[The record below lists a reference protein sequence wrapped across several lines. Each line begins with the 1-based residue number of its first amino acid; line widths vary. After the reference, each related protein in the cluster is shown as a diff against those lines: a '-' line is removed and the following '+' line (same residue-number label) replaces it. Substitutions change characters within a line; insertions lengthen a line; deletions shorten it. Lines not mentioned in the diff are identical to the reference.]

1 MQEESECAGSGFV
14 IAGRRILTNAHCVV
28 NKASV
33 VRVKN
38 RKSERKYIAKILEI
52 GHECDLALLAVEDD
66 DFWHDLPA
74 LNFGRL
80 PKLQEKVFVVGYPT
94 GGENICISAGVV
106 SRIQMQAYEQAK
118 GLGYLLSVQV
128 DAAINSGNS
137 GGPALNSHNEVVGI
151 AFESGAGSS
160 SVENVGYLIP
170 ESVITH
176 FLRDYDDTGRF
187 RGFCD
192 YGFMW
197 QSMESPSLR
206 RYFGMNDPDSGILVC
221 NVKKTAPAADIMK
234 KDDIVTHI
242 NGVPISNAGTVP
254 VEFGEPIPFHY
265 IVSKKHPGELAS
277 FRVLRDGDVLQ
288 VEYEIRESSEHILVP
303 VRERR
308 AQPEYFILAG
318 IVFVVLTVPYLESNF
333 GSDWGS
339 RAPSR
344 LREKVHHNLKK
355 DKDQQIVVI
364 AQVLSSEITLADGSF
379 HDSIVTKVN
388 GTVPRNLAH
397 LVQLVDNC
405 DGDFVRFE
413 LDDDFVVVVD
423 LNEARKTAGDI
434 LQRHAIPSERSLGDI
449 PLRSNKKN
457 K

>member
-1 MQEESECAGSGFV
+1 M
-14 IAGRRILTNAHCVV
+14 
-28 NKASV
+28 
-33 VRVKN
+33 
-38 RKSERKYIAKILEI
+38 
-52 GHECDLALLAVEDD
+52 ALLAVEDD
-66 DFWHDLPA
+66 DFWQGLTP
-74 LNFGRL
+74 LNFGQL

-137 GGPALNSHNEVVGI
+137 GGPALNSQNQVVGI
-151 AFESGAGSS
+151 AFESAAGSS
-160 SVENVGYLIP
+160 AVENVGYLIP
-170 ESVITH
+170 ETVITH
-176 FLRDYDDTGRF
+176 FLNDYDQTGHF

-206 RYFGMNDPDSGILVC
+206 KYFSMNDGDSGILVC
-221 NVKKTAPAADIMK
+221 NVKKTAPAADVMK

-242 NGVPISNAGTVP
+242 DGVSISNAGTVP
-254 VEFGEPIPFHY
+254 VDFGEPIPFHY
-265 IVSKKHPGELAS
+265 IVSKKHPREFVS
-277 FRVLRDGDVLQ
+277 FRVLRDGNVLE

-344 LREKVHHNLKK
+344 LREKVHHNLKQN
-355 DKDQQIVVI
+355 KDQQIIVV

-379 HDSIVTKVN
+379 HDSLVTKVN
-388 GTVPRNLAH
+388 GTEPRNLAH
-397 LVQLVDNC
+397 MVQMVDDC

-423 LNEARKTAGDI
+423 LKEARETADDI
-434 LQRHAIPSERSLGDI
+434 LQRHAIPSERSLGVM
-449 PLRSNKKN
+449 PLRSKKKTN
-457 K
+457 